1 MISKVY
7 LEGNREM
14 KKYIKYA
21 FSRTLPVLF
30 GYIFLGIA
38 FGIVLQQAGFNFIWA
53 FCISLFL
60 YAGSMQFVLVP
71 LLASAASP
79 LPVAVTTLFV
89 NSRHVF
95 YGLSFI
101 ESFKKM
107 KTQLYMIFSLS
118 DETYSVLCSCKNED
132 PEEKNRSAW
141 FLINLFDQSY
151 WITGSVIGALLGQVL
166 PFDFTGIDFSMT
178 ALFVVILLDQVLRR
192 YRASGRHYLSVHFR
206 LRQFPAAG
214 TDHHRFICHSL
225 CTGRKKKGAAVMN
238 TGHSI
243 LLIAIASGITFL
255 IRAFP
260 FLVFKKRQ
268 MPAFLK
274 EIADKLPPAIIAVL
288 VIYCLKG
295 PLTVLDTE
303 TIAAAIAIA
312 GVVILHLW
320 KRNTLLS
327 VAAGTVLYMIF
338 IRCLP

>member
-1 MISKVY
+1 
-7 LEGNREM
+7 M

-71 LLASAASP
+71 LLAASASP
-79 LPVAVTTLFV
+79 LTVAITTLFV

-132 PEEKNRSAW
+132 PEEKNRPAW

-151 WITGSVIGALLGQVL
+151 WIVGSVIGALLGQVL

-178 ALFVVILLDQVLRR
+178 ALFVVILLDQVLAHPRV
-192 YRASGRHYLSVHFR
+192 ASRCAVTGLLAGIICLFIFGTGNFLLPALMLPFYLS
-206 LRQFPAAG
+206 LLL
-214 TDHHRFICHSL
+214 HR
-225 CTGRKKKGAAVMN
+225 
-238 TGHSI
+238 
-243 LLIAIASGITFL
+243 
-255 IRAFP
+255 
-260 FLVFKKRQ
+260 
-268 MPAFLK
+268 LK
-274 EIADKLPPAIIAVL
+274 EERNCRNESKSFYFTDRHCLRYHFFDSCTAFSCIQKAADAGFHQRNRRQTAACYYCCSGDLLP
-288 VIYCLKG
+288 
-295 PLTVLDTE
+295 
-303 TIAAAIAIA
+303 
-312 GVVILHLW
+312 
-320 KRNTLLS
+320 
-327 VAAGTVLYMIF
+327 
-338 IRCLP
+338 

>member
-1 MISKVY
+1 
-7 LEGNREM
+7 M

-79 LPVAVTTLFV
+79 LTVAVTTLFV

-132 PEEKNRSAW
+132 PEEKNRPAW

-151 WITGSVIGALLGQVL
+151 WIIGSVIGALLGQVL

-178 ALFVVILLDQVLRR
+178 ALFVVILLDQVL
-192 YRASGRHYLSVHFR
+192 AH
-206 LRQFPAAG
+206 PKAAG
-214 TDHHRFICHSL
+214 RCAVTGLLAGVICLFIFGSGNFL
-225 CTGRKKKGAAVMN
+225 LPALIITVLFVTAFAQAERRKGAAVMN

-295 PLTVLDTE
+295 PLTVLGTE
-303 TIAAAIAIA
+303 TIAAVIAIA

>member
-1 MISKVY
+1 MSEVAEITIKGLSDLAVGTYLLVDVRDAISFGYGAIPGAVSMPDIVEQAEAGK
-7 LEGNREM
+7 LAKD

-60 YAGSMQFVLVP
+60 YAVSIQFVLVP

-79 LPVAVTTLFV
+79 LTVAVTTLFV

-132 PEEKNRSAW
+132 PEEKNRPAW

-151 WITGSVIGALLGQVL
+151 WIIGSVIGALLGQVL

-178 ALFVVILLDQVLRR
+178 ALFVVILLDQVL
-192 YRASGRHYLSVHFR
+192 AH
-206 LRQFPAAG
+206 PKAAG
-214 TDHHRFICHSL
+214 RCAVTGLLAGIICLFIFGS
-225 CTGRKKKGAAVMN
+225 GN
-238 TGHSI
+238 F
-243 LLIAIASGITFL
+243 LLPAL
-255 IRAFP
+255 I
-260 FLVFKKRQ
+260 
-268 MPAFLK
+268 
-274 EIADKLPPAIIAVL
+274 I
-288 VIYCLKG
+288 
-295 PLTVLDTE
+295 TVLFVTAFAQAE
-303 TIAAAIAIA
+303 RR
-312 GVVILHLW
+312 
-320 KRNTLLS
+320 KE
-327 VAAGTVLYMIF
+327 
-338 IRCLP
+338 LP

>member
-1 MISKVY
+1 MEYVKLYFIIK
-7 LEGNREM
+7 GNREM

-79 LPVAVTTLFV
+79 LTVAVKTLFV
-89 NSRHVF
+89 NSRHIF

-132 PEEKNRSAW
+132 PEEKNRPAW

-151 WITGSVIGALLGQVL
+151 WIIGSVIGALLGQVL
-166 PFDFTGIDFSMT
+166 PFDFTGIDK
-178 ALFVVILLDQVLRR
+178 
-192 YRASGRHYLSVHFR
+192 SGRCRLSLKKSPTNCR
-206 LRQFPAAG
+206 L
-214 TDHHRFICHSL
+214 
-225 CTGRKKKGAAVMN
+225 
-238 TGHSI
+238 
-243 LLIAIASGITFL
+243 LL
-255 IRAFP
+255 
-260 FLVFKKRQ
+260 
-268 MPAFLK
+268 
-274 EIADKLPPAIIAVL
+274 
-288 VIYCLKG
+288 
-295 PLTVLDTE
+295 
-303 TIAAAIAIA
+303 
-312 GVVILHLW
+312 
-320 KRNTLLS
+320 LLS
-327 VAAGTVLYMIF
+327 WLSTA
-338 IRCLP
+338 